1 VLDKRVLGAQPHL
14 RPSRPPPR
22 HVPEL
27 HAGDEAPRPGRG
39 HVVGDRHG
47 LRVGHRL
54 ALGHRHG
61 GGVLPAQPPRGGADD
76 VAAAGAGRRLQQLDG
91 AAGPQRADPDRRLL
105 GVDHPED
112 VEAHLGQLQVLARL
126 VALQLVDDEPGDR
139 RHVLLAVRPGPL
151 HVDRRLVEPVAE
163 VAVVGVGVCGQR
175 HGASIGKRHT
185 GGVTTSISDLARQ
198 HAPAW
203 ARVAREVLD
212 TPYPYASGHV
222 ALGPDDTDVTPH
234 RLHPAF
240 HGALD
245 WHSSVHMQ
253 WSLLTLLD
261 RYDEALAEAGEA
273 GPALRVLC
281 RRLTEARLAAEVDYL
296 WSRPAFE
303 RPYGWAWAAMLV
315 AAAYR
320 SERAE
325 STGWAIALEPLGE
338 VIAQHTV
345 DWLPRQ
351 VYPVR
356 HGKHQNDAFALALLL
371 QAFGELGREDVV
383 AAVRRRALEWFGHD
397 TSYDTRTE
405 PSGTDF
411 LSPALC
417 EAELMRRVLPA
428 GEFRAWLAGFLPGL
442 GEGAHPQLLG
452 VPEIRDATDG

>member
-1 VLDKRVLGAQPHL
+1 M
-14 RPSRPPPR
+14 
-22 HVPEL
+22 
-27 HAGDEAPRPGRG
+27 
-39 HVVGDRHG
+39 
-47 LRVGHRL
+47 
-54 ALGHRHG
+54 
-61 GGVLPAQPPRGGADD
+61 
-76 VAAAGAGRRLQQLDG
+76 
-91 AAGPQRADPDRRLL
+91 
-105 GVDHPED
+105 
-112 VEAHLGQLQVLARL
+112 
-126 VALQLVDDEPGDR
+126 
-139 RHVLLAVRPGPL
+139 
-151 HVDRRLVEPVAE
+151 
-163 VAVVGVGVCGQR
+163 
-175 HGASIGKRHT
+175 
-185 GGVTTSISDLARQ
+185 TTSISDLARQ

-273 GPALRVLC
+273 GPALRMLC
-281 RRLTEARLAAEVDYL
+281 SRLTEARLAAEVDYL

-452 VPEIRDATDG
+452 VPEIRDATDGQLVHLAGLGLSRAWQLRQLAPHLEPAAAEVVLGAADKQVEAMLPLITEGDFMATHWLVSFALLATGHAG